1 MTFRKLTSLDA
12 QFLAMED
19 GHAHGHVSVL
29 STYAPY
35 TADGRRLTAEVIR
48 DLVAERLPLLPP
60 FRWRLVRVPFDL
72 DHPYWVDADDVDVS
86 YHVQESA
93 LWAPGDDRR
102 LADHVAE
109 IIARPLDRS
118 RPLWEIH
125 VISGLADDSVALL
138 IKMHHAAVDGVSGA
152 EMLRVLLDDTV
163 EGHPVVAPRCVEP
176 QRRPSQAELLGRG
189 LTNMC
194 RYPARS
200 VRAAVR
206 ALPHLDEVPTLRG
219 VPGVST
225 VARHSRSAKAILE
238 RTNTAEGTELV
249 APRTRFQTAIS
260 PRRSVAFGS
269 VSLAEVKAVKDHFGC
284 SINDVVMA
292 MCASGLRSW
301 LADEG
306 ELPDGPLLSFVPV
319 SVRTPEQT
327 GTFGNRVSVMMAELP
342 TDVADPVE
350 RLHRAQATMT
360 AAKQRHQALPAS
372 LLEDANDLIPPAL
385 FARATGTA
393 LRHGASF
400 LQPAVNAAISNVPG
414 SPTTL
419 YCAGAEQLSQFPIS
433 GILHGVGLNITVFS
447 YRQELS
453 IGIVVDRD
461 QLDDPWP
468 LLDAVRASLTD
479 LTAAIST
486 RPAV

>member
-1 MTFRKLTSLDA
+1 MTYRKLTSLDA

-19 GHAHGHVSVL
+19 GRAHGHVSVL
-29 STYAPY
+29 STYAPT
-35 TADGRRLTAEVIR
+35 TADGRALTADVIR

-72 DHPYWVDADDVDVS
+72 DHPYWDDSGDVDLS

-93 LWAPGDDRR
+93 LCAPGDDRG

-109 IIARPLDRS
+109 LIARPLDRS
-118 RPLWEIH
+118 LPLWEIH
-125 VISGLADDSVALL
+125 VISGLADGSVALL

-152 EMLRVLLDDTV
+152 DVLRVLLDDTA
-163 EGHPVVAPRCVEP
+163 EGRVVEP
-176 QRRPSQAELLGRG
+176 PVAREPRRKPSQVDLLGRG
-189 LTNMC
+189 LLNAS
-194 RYPARS
+194 RYPVRS
-200 VRAAVR
+200 IRAALR

-219 VPGVST
+219 VPGVNT
-225 VARHSRSAKAILE
+225 IARNSRSAKAFLE
-238 RTNTAEGTELV
+238 RSDAAECTELV
-249 APRTRFQTAIS
+249 APRTRFQTPIS
-260 PRRSVAFGS
+260 QHRSVAFGS
-269 VSLAEVKAVKDHFGC
+269 VSLAEVKTVKDQFGC

-301 LADEG
+301 MAEHD
-306 ELPDGPLLSFVPV
+306 ELPDGPMLSFVPV
-319 SVRTPEQT
+319 SVRTPEQI

-342 TDVADPVE
+342 TDEPDPVQ
-350 RLHRAQATMT
+350 RLHRARATMT
-360 AAKQRHQALPAS
+360 AAKQRHRTLPAS

-419 YCAGAEQLSQFPIS
+419 YCAGAEQLSQFPVS
-433 GILHGVGLNITVFS
+433 GVLHGVGLNITVFS
-447 YRQELS
+447 YREELAF
-453 IGIVVDRD
+453 GIVVDRA

-468 LLDAVRASLTD
+468 LLDAVRGSLAE
-479 LTAAIST
+479 LTAAVSKP
-486 RPAV
+486 PAA

>member
-19 GHAHGHVSVL
+19 GRAHGHVSVL
-29 STYAPY
+29 STYAP
-35 TADGRRLTAEVIR
+35 TADGRRLTADVIR
-48 DLVAERLPLLPP
+48 KLVSERLPLLPP

-72 DHPYWVDADDVDVS
+72 DHPYWEDTDDVDLT

-93 LWAPGDDRR
+93 VCAPGDDRG
-102 LADHVAE
+102 LGDHVAE
-109 IIARPLDRS
+109 LIARPLDRS

-125 VISGLADDSVALL
+125 VISGLADRTVALL
-138 IKMHHAAVDGVSGA
+138 IKMHHATVDGVSGA
-152 EMLRVLLDDTV
+152 DVLRVLLDDTAQ
-163 EGHPVVAPRCVEP
+163 GRVVALPVAPET
-176 QRRPSQAELLGRG
+176 QRKPSQLNLLGRSLWG
-189 LTNMC
+189 ASQ
-194 RYPARS
+194 YPVRS
-200 VRAAVR
+200 LHAAVR

-219 VPGVST
+219 VPGVNT
-225 VARHSRSAKAILE
+225 IARHSRSAKAFLE
-238 RTNTAEGTELV
+238 RTDAAECTELV
-249 APRTRFQTAIS
+249 APRTRFQTPIS
-260 PRRSVAFGS
+260 QHRSVAFDS

-306 ELPDGPLLSFVPV
+306 ELPDGPMLSFVPV
-319 SVRTPEQT
+319 SVRTPEQI

-342 TDVADPVE
+342 TDEPDPVK
-350 RLHRAQATMT
+350 RLHRARATMA
-360 AAKQRHQALPAS
+360 AAKQRHRALPAS

-385 FARATGTA
+385 FARATGAA

-433 GILHGVGLNITVFS
+433 GVLHGVGLNITVFS
-447 YRQELS
+447 YREELAF
-453 IGIVVDRD
+453 GIVVDRE

-468 LLDAVRASLTD
+468 LLDAVRNSLAD
-479 LTAAIST
+479 LTAAVSKP
-486 RPAV
+486 PAA